1 MAWTFERVELL
12 ITLWKSGNSASKIAH
27 ELGEGV
33 SRNAVI
39 GKIHR
44 LGLSERSNNSKDG
57 SDNSLKPS
65 LSNKEKKLDS
75 LNTEKGT
82 QSSDIAENS
91 TIKAKTGKK
100 RGRKPSKKNIEI
112 SQNNIDQKRKD
123 ESVSSDGAVVFP
135 GISGAS
141 ELDKDALAD
150 MIELEKRAKK
160 LSLMELTERTC
171 KWPIG
176 DPATDEFWFC
186 GHQAENG
193 KPYCKTH
200 VAIAF
205 QPVSTRRE
213 RKQR

>member
-1 MAWTFERVELL
+1 MAWTYERVEMLT
-12 ITLWKSGNSASKIAH
+12 ILWKNGNSASQIAK

-44 LGLSERSNNSKDG
+44 LGLSERNDSSKDNNNRG
-57 SDNSLKPS
+57 YKKASQNRETLADNSATADEQHV
-65 LSNKEKKLDS
+65 NIDEKQELD
-75 LNTEKGT
+75 
-82 QSSDIAENS
+82 
-91 TIKAKTGKK
+91 IKFVKR
-100 RGRKPSKKNIEI
+100 RGRRPTQRSSNRNQNTTHKRNKNDSTLTDDKEQF
-112 SQNNIDQKRKD
+112 SEVN
-123 ESVSSDGAVVFP
+123 ES
-135 GISGAS
+135 S
-141 ELDKDALAD
+141 ELDQAALAN

-160 LSLMELTERTC
+160 LNLMELTERTC

-176 DPATDEFWFC
+176 DPATENFWFC

-193 KPYCKTH
+193 KPYCATH

>member
-12 ITLWKSGNSASKIAH
+12 TTLWKSGNSASQIAH

-65 LSNKEKKLDS
+65 LSNKEKKLDP
-75 LNTEKGT
+75 LITIKDA
-82 QSSDIAENS
+82 QSSDTAENS
-91 TIKAKTGKK
+91 AIKATTGKK
-100 RGRKPSKKNIEI
+100 RGRKPSQKNIEKDQI
-112 SQNNIDQKRKD
+112 NIDKNTKD
-123 ESVSSDGAVVFP
+123 KIGSSDGAVIFP

-141 ELDKDALAD
+141 DLDNEALAD

>member
-12 ITLWKSGNSASKIAH
+12 TTLWKSGNSASQIAN

-44 LGLSERSNNSKDG
+44 LGLSERSNNSKDE
-57 SDNSLKPS
+57 SDSSIKPS
-65 LSNKEKKLDS
+65 LSNKEKKLAPLS
-75 LNTEKGT
+75 TIKGV
-82 QSSDIAENS
+82 QSSDIDEKP
-91 TIKAKTGKK
+91 TVKAKTGKK
-100 RGRKPSKKNIEI
+100 RGRKPSKKNIEK
-112 SQNNIDQKRKD
+112 SQNDIDQKTKN
-123 ESVSSDGAVVFP
+123 ESVFSDVAEVFP
-135 GISGAS
+135 GISAAT
-141 ELDKDALAD
+141 ELDKKALAD

-205 QPVSTRRE
+205 QPVSTRR
-213 RKQR
+213 

>member
-1 MAWTFERVELL
+1 MAWTYERVEMLT
-12 ITLWKSGNSASKIAH
+12 ILWKNGNSASQIAK
-27 ELGEGV
+27 ELGGGV

-44 LGLSERSNNSKDG
+44 LGLSERNDSSKDNNNRG
-57 SDNSLKPS
+57 YKKASQNRETLADNSATADEQHV
-65 LSNKEKKLDS
+65 NIDEKQELD
-75 LNTEKGT
+75 
-82 QSSDIAENS
+82 
-91 TIKAKTGKK
+91 IKFVKR
-100 RGRKPSKKNIEI
+100 RGRRPTQRSSNRNQNPTHKRNKNDSTLTDDKEQF
-112 SQNNIDQKRKD
+112 SEVN
-123 ESVSSDGAVVFP
+123 ES
-135 GISGAS
+135 S
-141 ELDKDALAD
+141 ELDQAALAN

-160 LSLMELTERTC
+160 LNLMELTERTC

-176 DPATDEFWFC
+176 DPATENFWFC

-193 KPYCKTH
+193 KPYCTTH

>member
-1 MAWTFERVELL
+1 MAWTSERVHLL
-12 ITLWKSGNSASKIAH
+12 TILWQKGNSASQIAT

-44 LGLSERSNNSKDG
+44 LGLSQRSESNNEGNNDKNNIRNGRRTSKKSTLAEKISPDISEHTSLNAKIEKKKG
-57 SDNSLKPS
+57 RKKVERKPNKSLKNPREP
-65 LSNKEKKLDS
+65 NTNEEILD
-75 LNTEKGT
+75 T
-82 QSSDIAENS
+82 QSEQPPQH
-91 TIKAKTGKK
+91 T
-100 RGRKPSKKNIEI
+100 
-112 SQNNIDQKRKD
+112 
-123 ESVSSDGAVVFP
+123 
-135 GISGAS
+135 GAS
-141 ELDKDALAD
+141 ELDKEALAD

-160 LSLMELTERTC
+160 LTLMELTERTC

-176 DPATDEFWFC
+176 DPATDKFWFC

-193 KPYCKTH
+193 KPYCSTH

-213 RKQR
+213 RRPR

>member
-1 MAWTFERVELL
+1 MAWTSDRVQLL
-12 ITLWKSGNSASKIAH
+12 TILWQKGNSASQIAT

-44 LGLSERSNNSKDG
+44 LGLSHRSEGNNDKNNIRNSIRTSNKSTLGETISPDI
-57 SDNSLKPS
+57 SDHTSLNAKIEKKKGRKKVEKTSNKSLKDPEN
-65 LSNKEKKLDS
+65 LNKNEKI
-75 LNTEKGT
+75 
-82 QSSDIAENS
+82 SDIQLTKSPEH
-91 TIKAKTGKK
+91 
-100 RGRKPSKKNIEI
+100 IET
-112 SQNNIDQKRKD
+112 
-123 ESVSSDGAVVFP
+123 
-135 GISGAS
+135 S
-141 ELDKDALAD
+141 ELDKKALAD

-160 LSLMELTERTC
+160 LNLMELTERTC

-176 DPATDEFWFC
+176 DPATDKFWFC

-193 KPYCKTH
+193 KPYCSTH

-213 RKQR
+213 RRPR

>member
-1 MAWTFERVELL
+1 MAWTSERVELL
-12 ITLWKSGNSASKIAH
+12 TTLWKSGNSASQIAH

-44 LGLSERSNNSKDG
+44 LGLSERSNSSKDG

-65 LSNKEKKLDS
+65 LSNKEKKLAP
-75 LNTEKGT
+75 LITIKGA
-82 QSSDIAENS
+82 QSSDIDEKP
-91 TIKAKTGKK
+91 TVKAKTGKK
-100 RGRKPSKKNIEI
+100 RGRKPSNKNIEKG
-112 SQNNIDQKRKD
+112 QNNIDQNTTD
-123 ESVSSDGAVVFP
+123 ESISSDGAIVFP

>member
-1 MAWTFERVELL
+1 MAWTAERVELL
-12 ITLWKSGNSASKIAH
+12 TTLWKSGNSASQIAN

-44 LGLSERSNNSKDG
+44 LGLSERSNNSKENTD
-57 SDNSLKPS
+57 SNLKAHF
-65 LSNKEKKLDS
+65 SNKEKSLDLS
-75 LNTEKGT
+75 DTKKVDGA
-82 QSSDIAENS
+82 SDIDRKKIVN
-91 TIKAKTGKK
+91 AKTGKK
-100 RGRKPSKKNIEI
+100 RGRKPSQKNIDKT
-112 SQNNIDQKRKD
+112 QNTSNESVKD
-123 ESVSSDGAVVFP
+123 ESFSKEGQVSFP
-135 GISGAS
+135 GISGVS
-141 ELDKDALAD
+141 ELDKEALAD

-160 LSLMELTERTC
+160 LTLMELTERTC

-186 GHQAENG
+186 GHQAQNG

>member
-12 ITLWKSGNSASKIAH
+12 TTLWKNGNSASQIAN
-27 ELGEGV
+27 ELGGGV

-44 LGLSERSNNSKDG
+44 LGLSERNNNSKDG
-57 SDNSLKPS
+57 SDYSSKTS
-65 LSNKEKKLDS
+65 LSNKEKKLDPII
-75 LNTEKGT
+75 TKKDD
-82 QSSDIAENS
+82 QSSDIGEKS
-91 TIKAKTGKK
+91 TVKAKTGKK
-100 RGRKPSKKNIEI
+100 RGRKPSNGNIEKG
-112 SQNNIDQKRKD
+112 QNNIDKDTTD
-123 ESVSSDGAVVFP
+123 ESGSSDGALIFS

-150 MIELEKRAKK
+150 MIELEKKAKK

>member
-1 MAWTFERVELL
+1 M
-12 ITLWKSGNSASKIAH
+12 I
-27 ELGEGV
+27 
-33 SRNAVI
+33 
-39 GKIHR
+39 
-44 LGLSERSNNSKDG
+44 
-57 SDNSLKPS
+57 
-65 LSNKEKKLDS
+65 
-75 LNTEKGT
+75 EKG
-82 QSSDIAENS
+82 
-91 TIKAKTGKK
+91 
-100 RGRKPSKKNIEI
+100 
-112 SQNNIDQKRKD
+112 QNNIDQNTRD
-123 ESVSSDGAVVFP
+123 ESFSSDGALNFP

-141 ELDKDALAD
+141 ELDKEALAD

>member
-1 MAWTFERVELL
+1 MA
-12 ITLWKSGNSASKIAH
+12 N
-27 ELGEGV
+27 
-33 SRNAVI
+33 RNFPST
-39 GKIHR
+39 R
-44 LGLSERSNNSKDG
+44 LRRL
-57 SDNSLKPS
+57 
-65 LSNKEKKLDS
+65 
-75 LNTEKGT
+75 
-82 QSSDIAENS
+82 
-91 TIKAKTGKK
+91 
-100 RGRKPSKKNIEI
+100 RKNQNI
-112 SQNNIDQKRKD
+112 IDQKIKD
-123 ESVSSDGAVVFP
+123 ESVSSNGGVIFP

-141 ELDKDALAD
+141 ELDKEALAD

-160 LSLMELTERTC
+160 LGLMELTERTC

-176 DPATDEFWFC
+176 DPATDKFWFC

>member
-12 ITLWKSGNSASKIAH
+12 TTLWRSGNSASQIAH

-44 LGLSERSNNSKDG
+44 LGLSERSSNSKDG
-57 SDNSLKPS
+57 SDSSLKTS
-65 LSNKEKKLDS
+65 LSNKQKKLDHP
-75 LNTEKGT
+75 TTKKGA
-82 QSSDIAENS
+82 QSPDIAEKS
-91 TIKAKTGKK
+91 TKKANIEKK
-100 RGRKPSKKNIEI
+100 KGRKTSQKNIEK
-112 SQNNIDQKRKD
+112 SQNNIAQKTTDK
-123 ESVSSDGAVVFP
+123 SVSNDGEVIF
-135 GISGAS
+135 SGVSGVS
-141 ELDKDALAD
+141 ELDKEAIAD